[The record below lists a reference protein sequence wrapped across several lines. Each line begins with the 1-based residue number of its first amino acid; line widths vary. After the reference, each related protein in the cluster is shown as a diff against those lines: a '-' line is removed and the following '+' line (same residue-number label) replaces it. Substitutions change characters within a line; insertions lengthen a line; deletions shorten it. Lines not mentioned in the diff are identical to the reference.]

1 MKPLLSVNNLTH
13 LYAPGKGFSD
23 VSFELWPGEVLGIV
37 GESGCGKST
46 ALRMVAGLED
56 MIPGNIKCHASGKFR
71 FEFSQSLFSY
81 AANPQHR
88 DETARRMTR
97 K

>member
-37 GESGCGKST
+37 GESG
-46 ALRMVAGLED
+46 
-56 MIPGNIKCHASGKFR
+56 SGKTTLLKSISAR
-71 FEFSQSLFSY
+71 LIHISD
-81 AANPQHR
+81 PTRHR
-88 DETARRMTR
+88 CIS
-97 K
+97 